1 MLEEFTHNEMPWIKT
16 LENDVIEK
24 ELMKEFAIDISKKY
38 NINKVSDIKNYSNKM
53 FEIYQNKRF

>member
-53 FEIYQNKRF
+53 FEIYRNKRF

>member
-1 MLEEFTHNEMPWIKT
+1 MKWINSI
-16 LENDVIEK
+16 ENDVIEK

-53 FEIYQNKRF
+53 FENYQNKRF